1 MKKILAVIPARGGSK
16 GLPRKNILKI
26 NGCPLIEYTINAALE
41 ANGLTDVVVST
52 DDSEIAEISKAL
64 GAQVPFMRPGELASD
79 MSQSAPVVV
88 HAMKEMEEI
97 KGYRYH
103 AIMMLQP
110 TSPLRTSDHIEKALE
125 LFFSQECDSVVSVA
139 SVGGVHPFRMKK
151 LVGDQLVNYIDQGFW
166 DMRPRQVLPDI
177 YIRNG
182 SIYMIRRDIL
192 IEKGQLIGKKCLGL
206 VMSDEESVNIDS
218 PLEFKLAELLFKEKD
233 N

>member
-1 MKKILAVIPARGGSK
+1 
-16 GLPRKNILKI
+16 
-26 NGCPLIEYTINAALE
+26 
-41 ANGLTDVVVST
+41 
-52 DDSEIAEISKAL
+52 
-64 GAQVPFMRPGELASD
+64 
-79 MSQSAPVVV
+79 
-88 HAMKEMEEI
+88 
-97 KGYRYH
+97 
-103 AIMMLQP
+103 MLQP

-151 LVGDQLVNYIDQGFW
+151 LVGDQLVNYIEQGFW

-206 VMSDEESVNIDS
+206 VMSDEQSVNIDS
-218 PLEFKLAELLFKEKD
+218 PLEFKLAELLLKEKD